1 MIGALRILS
10 LKEITM
16 HRSQLRVLLPAALA
30 LALGACGED
39 SPGPKPAQP
48 VTATPESAQTTAA
61 VAKPGVATDSVPTG
75 KTPFEKAIQTANRGG
90 SLHFEAEVSLPD
102 GRVQYASGV
111 GRDQQYAFSVRS
123 LPQPDAALDGNW
135 YVGNGNYMKE
145 TTNGYSGN
153 SLTPEAMSLMLQ
165 TLKAFPR
172 GEQDLSGDM
181 LPPDNGGG
189 AVCQPR
195 MVAGAS
201 LPRLEGDAF
210 LSLGACI
217 DETNAHLIKLSAS
230 TQTGRQLTVVFSA
243 HGQSIELPAVK
254 TLDWTT
260 EYPRRQ

>member
-1 MIGALRILS
+1 
-10 LKEITM
+10 M

-48 VTATPESAQTTAA
+48 VTATSESSQTTSATTNPNA
-61 VAKPGVATDSVPTG
+61 VIDTASTG
-75 KTPFEKAIQTANRGG
+75 KTPFEKALQTANRGG
-90 SLHFEAEVSLPD
+90 SLHFESEVSLPD

-111 GRDQQYAFSVRS
+111 GRDQQYAFTVRS

-135 YVGNGNYMKE
+135 YLRNGNYMKE
-145 TTNGYSGN
+145 TTNGYSG
-153 SLTPEAMSLMLQ
+153 STSAPEAMTLMVQ

-172 GEQDLSGDM
+172 GEHDLSGDM

-189 AVCQPR
+189 SVCQPR
-195 MVAGAS
+195 TVAGAS

-217 DETNAHLIKLSAS
+217 DQTNASLIKLSAS
-230 TQTGRQLTVVFSA
+230 TQTGRKLTVVFSA
-243 HGQSIELPAVK
+243 HGQPIELPAVK
-254 TLDWTT
+254 TFDWTT
-260 EYPRRQ
+260 EYPQRQ